1 MFFSNIF
8 ESVEDMSGVNI
19 TKFLQ
24 DWKIDAITSS
34 LTRSKEKKDGL
45 QQALTDAY
53 MATMHHQ
60 MVFKYN
66 GRVSK
71 FIRSTNTS
79 DILAHNF
86 MIRETLESVVKSCK
100 YMLSIMIIRKLK
112 L

>member
-1 MFFSNIF
+1 
-8 ESVEDMSGVNI
+8 MSGVNI
-19 TKFLQ
+19 TKFLHN
-24 DWKIDAITSS
+24 WKIDAITSS
-34 LTRSKEKKDGL
+34 LTRSKERKDGL

-60 MVFKYN
+60 MVFKYK

-71 FIRSTNTS
+71 FIRSTNNS

-86 MIRETLESVVKSCK
+86 MIRETLESVVKICK
-100 YMLSIMIIRKLK
+100 YILSIMIIKKLK